1 MASVTWRSLLALTG
15 VGCAGLG
22 YAKAE
27 WDLIE
32 GECRRAG
39 AGREPAGAEADLAF

>member
-1 MASVTWRSLLALTG
+1 MALTG
-15 VGCAGLG
+15 VGCGGVG

-39 AGREPAGAEADLAF
+39 AGGEPAGAEADPAFWR